1 MNKRNN
7 GLWIV
12 ILLLLTSLT
21 AFSQDSVTLDIRTVN
36 GIIDDLILFDAAK
49 VELVKKDSIILIYKH
64 KDEINAQQIIEY
76 KLNEQEYKKVVARKD
91 ELLAFEKAKN
101 KDLKKQLRRTR
112 IKAIITIIAITTVT
126 IIAL

>member
-76 KLNEQEYKKVVARKD
+76 KLNEQEYKKVIAKKD
-91 ELLAFEKAKN
+91 ELIAFEKAKN